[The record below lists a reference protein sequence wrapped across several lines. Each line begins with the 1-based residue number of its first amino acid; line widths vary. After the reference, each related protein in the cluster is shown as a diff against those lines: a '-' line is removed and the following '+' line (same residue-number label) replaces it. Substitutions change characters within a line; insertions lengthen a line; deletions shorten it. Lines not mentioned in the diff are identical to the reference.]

1 MSETTYTTERLCV
14 LVNAAKRFK
23 LNDVRCVL
31 NVLYPLMMV
40 LVCAETGLE
49 YD

>member
-1 MSETTYTTERLCV
+1 MSETTYTTERLCF
-14 LVNAAKRFK
+14 LLRLQNDLS

-31 NVLYPLMMV
+31 NFLYPLMMV